1 MNFALRLGM
10 ALCMAAALFLQ
21 LQTHAPEL
29 VPHGPIVRA
38 VAALCL
44 FVGPAMILF
53 GLRTCFP
60 VRGLLAH
67 LLPALLFAGGGAAT
81 VQDLGATAL
90 GQPATGLYA
99 VALSV
104 AGAVAGLIAGC
115 WALNNLRHPS
125 AKEFRQPLIERGP
138 IAWLLARQRSRALT
152 ARLRRR
158 TTE

>member
-1 MNFALRLGM
+1 MNFALRIGM

-29 VPHGPIVRA
+29 VPQGPIVRV

-67 LLPALLFAGGGAAT
+67 LVPALLFAGGGAAA
-81 VQDLGATAL
+81 VRDLGATAL
-90 GQPATGLYA
+90 GQPAAGLYGI
-99 VALSV
+99 VLSV

-125 AKEFRQPLIERGP
+125 AEEFRQPLLERGP
-138 IAWLLARQRSRALT
+138 IAWLLAWRRSRAMT

-158 TTE
+158 ATE